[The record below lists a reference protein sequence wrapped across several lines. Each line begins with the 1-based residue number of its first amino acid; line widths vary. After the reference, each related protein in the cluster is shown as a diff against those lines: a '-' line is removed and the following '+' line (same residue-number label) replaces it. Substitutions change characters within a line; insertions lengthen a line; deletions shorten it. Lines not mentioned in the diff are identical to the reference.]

1 MKLDLNTLRAVTL
14 GAARID
20 EDDTGFHFHRFTKE
34 QEELY
39 KTTSFADKILCTA
52 GVKLCFRT
60 TSRRLYIKTN
70 VRKASTRSFFA
81 FDIMDAIVVG
91 LYILSSSPSSLII
104 LLIKDFESD
113 VS

>member
-1 MKLDLNTLRAVTL
+1 MA
-14 GAARID
+14 
-20 EDDTGFHFHRFTKE
+20 
-34 QEELY
+34 
-39 KTTSFADKILCTA
+39 
-52 GVKLCFRT
+52 
-60 TSRRLYIKTN
+60 
-70 VRKASTRSFFA
+70 FFA